1 MLTYIEMSGQTEL
14 KYCDY
19 VIQGDHKA
27 VSLKRRPNQLMLS
40 KIIYVELNLAS
51 YFDTSGGCHF
61 FFNDYQ

>member
-27 VSLKRRPNQLMLS
+27 VSLKHRPCVAIPARESRGCN
-40 KIIYVELNLAS
+40 ITAS
-51 YFDTSGGCHF
+51 TPNANYLR
-61 FFNDYQ
+61 